1 MNVLYLPLPDRVP
14 HTARQQLQHRSDHST
29 NCTFW
34 LWQHRAVMQRFR
46 SNVMD
51 MGRGMAAA
59 RRIERR
65 EAMPAAKADRLQRL
79 LIRTFGRSVIKLCRR
94 QKLSQ
99 QQQLGDMADLSPH
112 AFGPAER
119 VVANVTFDVVAR
131 LAACLATIPAEL
143 LTDNYQ
149 IQPSHT
155 CYLDGHA
162 SLARLYSVSIVT
174 GMR

>member
-1 MNVLYLPLPDRVP
+1 MMKVLYLSLPDRVP

-51 MGRGMAAA
+51 MDQGKAAA

-65 EAMPAAKADRLQRL
+65 EPMPAAKADRLQRS
-79 LIRTFGRSVIKLCRR
+79 LIRTFGRSAIKHGRR
-94 QKLSQ
+94 QKLRQ
-99 QQQLGDMADLSPH
+99 QQQFGDMADLSPH

-119 VVANVTFDVVAR
+119 GIANVTFEVVAR
-131 LAACLATIPAEL
+131 VAARLGTTAAEL
-143 LTDNYQ
+143 LTDNHQ
-149 IQPSHT
+149 IEPSHN
-155 CYLDGHA
+155 CYLDAHA
-162 SLARLYSVSIVT
+162 SLARL
-174 GMR
+174 

>member
-1 MNVLYLPLPDRVP
+1 
-14 HTARQQLQHRSDHST
+14 
-29 NCTFW
+29 
-34 LWQHRAVMQRFR
+34 
-46 SNVMD
+46 MD
-51 MGRGMAAA
+51 MDRGMAAT

-99 QQQLGDMADLSPH
+99 QQQLGDMAALSPH

-119 VVANVTFDVVAR
+119 GVANVTFDVVAR
-131 LAACLATIPAEL
+131 VAACLVTIPAEL

-149 IQPSHT
+149 IWPSHD

-162 SLARLYSVSIVT
+162 SLARLYLVSIDT

>member
-1 MNVLYLPLPDRVP
+1 MNILYLSLPDRVP

-65 EAMPAAKADRLQRL
+65 EAMPAAKAGRLQRL
-79 LIRTFGRSVIKLCRR
+79 LIRTFWRSVIKLCR

-99 QQQLGDMADLSPH
+99 QLQLGDMADLGPH

-119 VVANVTFDVVAR
+119 GIANVTFDVVAR
-131 LAACLATIPAEL
+131 VA
-143 LTDNYQ
+143 
-149 IQPSHT
+149 
-155 CYLDGHA
+155 
-162 SLARLYSVSIVT
+162 ARLGT
-174 GMR
+174 TPRRTADRQPPDRAFP

>member
-1 MNVLYLPLPDRVP
+1 
-14 HTARQQLQHRSDHST
+14 
-29 NCTFW
+29 
-34 LWQHRAVMQRFR
+34 
-46 SNVMD
+46 MD
-51 MGRGMAAA
+51 MDRGMAAA

-65 EAMPAAKADRLQRL
+65 EPMPAAKADRLQRL
-79 LIRTFGRSVIKLCRR
+79 LIRAFWRSVIKLCRR

-131 LAACLATIPAEL
+131 VAAYPGTIPVEL
-143 LTDNYQ
+143 LTDKHQ
-149 IQPSHT
+149 IWPSRT
-155 CYLDGHA
+155 CYLDAHA
-162 SLARLYSVSIVT
+162 SLARLYLVSIDN

>member
-1 MNVLYLPLPDRVP
+1 
-14 HTARQQLQHRSDHST
+14 
-29 NCTFW
+29 
-34 LWQHRAVMQRFR
+34 MQRFR

-51 MGRGMAAA
+51 MDRGIAAA

-99 QQQLGDMADLSPH
+99 QQQFGDMADLGPH

-119 VVANVTFDVVAR
+119 GVANVTFDVVAR
-131 LAACLATIPAEL
+131 VAAYLGTIPVEL
-143 LTDNYQ
+143 LTDKHQN
-149 IQPSHT
+149 
-155 CYLDGHA
+155 
-162 SLARLYSVSIVT
+162 
-174 GMR
+174 